1 MYRQT
6 PTQLRLPRAAYI
18 ADRILMVG
26 EVEAA
31 TPNEAIGEGAEGLK
45 QDPSLSGATP
55 SSLPVMG
62 LPRSAPVNP
71 KSNQL
76 K

>member
-1 MYRQT
+1 
-6 PTQLRLPRAAYI
+6 
-18 ADRILMVG
+18 MVG

-31 TPNEAIGEGAEGLK
+31 TPNEAIGEGAEALK
-45 QDPSLSGATP
+45 QDLSGATP
-55 SSLPVMG
+55 SPLPVMG